1 MQHIAEPTVEQT
13 PTALAQSAAN
23 CAYWLETM
31 RVQGG
36 FGGPVVHWW
45 QHALMFTGAGIDWR
59 YEGIISGY
67 LDLYRASGLYYYL
80 DRAVA
85 AANDIVNG
93 QDEYGN
99 YANSQFQ
106 LNPYTAGTP
115 HEAAVDI
122 ALLNVASRLKAEQAE
137 GWEGYIATAR
147 RSIENF
153 YIRRLWN
160 AERRCFFDD
169 TRSITIVPNKVAT
182 LFIALARLSELSGDS
197 RYLDAY
203 GLPALNHCL
212 SLQNGRDEN
221 RGAFAQYIE
230 QGRPVNWYFPYYNA
244 RIVPALVLA
253 HDLTGNDTY
262 LAAAVSTMQ
271 FILRH
276 IDADGGLPQVVY
288 ADRRANRY
296 PRWVAGAGDVI
307 LAGLSLVPHGFAFDY
322 QPTLDWIL
330 GGQLESG
337 GFQTAHGFE
346 SQGSQKTPPSLPH
359 AFDLLPVAGWT
370 DKAFALLCRLLPD
383 SATIPAPTTG
393 AVMRD
398 CVFRGKP
405 ARFHEDDDVLDIT
418 QEGTILYEWRKGDS
432 WARTVSPA
440 MLWR

>member
-1 MQHIAEPTVEQT
+1 MREMVDTASEETPTV
-13 PTALAQSAAN
+13 LAQSVAN

-59 YEGIISGY
+59 YEGIIGGY

-93 QDEYGN
+93 QDEFGN

-122 ALLNVASRLKAEQAE
+122 ALLKVAAALKAEQAD
-137 GWEGYIATAR
+137 GWEGYVAAAR
-147 RSIENF
+147 RNVEFF
-153 YIRRLWN
+153 YIKRLWN
-160 AERRCFFDD
+160 AEQRCFFDD

-182 LFIALARLSELSGDS
+182 LFVALARLSEISGDS

-203 GLPALNHCL
+203 GLPALDHCL
-212 SLQNGRDEN
+212 TMRNGRDGN
-221 RGAFAQYIE
+221 RGAFAQYAE
-230 QGRPVNWYFPYYNA
+230 RGRTIDWYFPYYNA

-253 HDLTGNDTY
+253 YELTDADKY
-262 LAAAVSTMQ
+262 LSAAVSTME
-271 FILRH
+271 FVLRH
-276 IDADGGLPQVVY
+276 VDADGGLPQVLY
-288 ADRRANRY
+288 ANGRANRY
-296 PRWVAGAGDVI
+296 PRWVAGAGDVV
-307 LAGLSLVPHGFAFDY
+307 LAGLSLVPHGFTFDY
-322 QPTLDWIL
+322 QPMLDWIVS
-330 GGQLESG
+330 GQLESG
-337 GFQTAHGFE
+337 GFQTARGFA
-346 SQGSQKTPPSLPH
+346 SQGDQKLPPELPH
-359 AFDLLPVAGWT
+359 AFDLLPAAGWS

-383 SATIPAPTTG
+383 NTPIPPPATG
-393 AVMRD
+393 VVVRE

-405 ARFHEDDDVLDIT
+405 ARLHEDDDVLDLT
-418 QEGTILYEWRKGDS
+418 QDGTALYEWRKGDS
-432 WARTVSPA
+432 WARTVAPV